1 MIGFLRKKVYPIGI
15 DLGSHS
21 LKMIQ
26 VTGAE
31 GKLDLLAAAKA
42 IVPEQIQ
49 DKPLELHNWYIA
61 NIKEQLLMMPFK
73 GHKAVICLPT
83 RDMLIQHL
91 RMPQMPEDQ
100 LEKTL
105 PWEAQ
110 ERLPFP
116 TAGALLRHI
125 TVGEVYEGDET
136 LLEVILM
143 AASRNVVQQHLRL
156 LEQAKIEISSIQVE
170 ACALVNGFSH
180 LHPQT
185 DETQQSMMLIDLG
198 HTCAKV
204 VVAHGPKVAFCRTIN
219 ISEEDNSEDAFS
231 GEETMSSEPISV
243 TTSSANEIT
252 PTTATLSQT
261 ANKQT
266 CQNGPSDT
274 VSQVALQNLG
284 SEIRSCVRYHDL
296 LFTTQPVEKVIFVGG
311 QAKNKVLCQQL
322 AQDLGLPAQLGDPLA
337 RITKD
342 SRVGKHS
349 ELDAEEINSD
359 WAIAFGLSLGEMG
372 TNKKLPWK
380 KEK

>member
-49 DKPLELHNWYIA
+49 EKPLELHNWYIT

-73 GHKAVICLPT
+73 GRRAVISLPT

-143 AASRNVVQQHLRL
+143 AASRNAIQQHLHL
-156 LEQAKIEISSIQVE
+156 MEQAKIEISSIQVE
-170 ACALVNGFSH
+170 ACALVNGFTH
-180 LHPQT
+180 LPPEN
-185 DETQQSMMLIDLG
+185 DNAQQSMMLIDLG
-198 HTCAKV
+198 HTCVKV
-204 VVAHGPKVAFCRTIN
+204 VVAHGQKVAFCRTIN
-219 ISEEDNSEDAFS
+219 MNAESNSEDAAP
-231 GEETMSSEPISV
+231 GESTLSSSESISEAPSSTNEMPMA
-243 TTSSANEIT
+243 TTILSH
-252 PTTATLSQT
+252 TACKEAPSESVSQT
-261 ANKQT
+261 
-266 CQNGPSDT
+266 
-274 VSQVALQNLG
+274 VLQNLG
-284 SEIRSCVRYHDL
+284 SEIRSCLRYHDL

-337 RITKD
+337 RITKE
-342 SRVGKHS
+342 SRIGKHS
-349 ELDAEEINSD
+349 ELDDEEINSD
-359 WAIAFGLSLGEMG
+359 WAVAFGLSLGEMG
-372 TNKKLPWK
+372 ANTKLPWK
-380 KEK
+380 K